1 MAFIRT
7 VLGDIAPEDLGVC
20 YAHEHMIID
29 LSYTVNKNADF
40 LINDVGRSAKELTD
54 FYASGGRAMIDSLPC
69 DCGRNIKKLAEIS
82 RLSRV
87 HIVAPTG
94 LHLQKYYDL
103 GHWGQFYSEDMLA
116 DLFAAEIEEGI
127 DKYEYKGPIVGR
139 TEYRAGVIKVASGL
153 DQLSNYERKLFTVAA
168 ETHRRTG
175 APILTHTE
183 QGTAA
188 LKQAALFQENDVDL
202 SHVVLSHTDRLPD
215 LTYHREILSTGVNVE
230 YDNGFRWRV
239 WQGNPTRD
247 LILSLIE
254 EFPHQIMLGM
264 DAARKSYWKSYGG
277 GPGLT
282 WLLNDFTSELR
293 ERGLS
298 QQQWEAIF
306 IANPARAYQFSSG
319 KRNPSPV
326 GLHPACCHQQHP

>member
-1 MAFIRT
+1 T
-7 VLGDIAPEDLGVC
+7 
-20 YAHEHMIID
+20 
-29 LSYTVNKNADF
+29 
-40 LINDVGRSAKELTD
+40 DVDQRARELAECH
-54 FYASGGRAMIDSLPC
+54 ASGGRALVDSMPC

-82 RLSRV
+82 RRSGV

-116 DLFAAEIEEGI
+116 DLFVAEIEEGV

-153 DQLSNYERKLFTVAA
+153 DKLSDYEKKLFTVAA
-168 ETHRRTG
+168 NTHRRTG

-188 LKQAALFQENDVDL
+188 LEQIALFEEQDVDL
-202 SHVVLSHTDRLPD
+202 SHVVLSHTDRFPE

-230 YDNGFRWRV
+230 YDSGFRWQV

-247 LILSLIE
+247 LILALIE
-254 EFPHQIMLGM
+254 EFPTRIMLGM

-282 WLLNDFTSELR
+282 WLLNDFTAELR
-293 ERGLS
+293 ERGLTEE
-298 QQQWEAIF
+298 QWEGIF
-306 IANPARAYQFSSG
+306 VANPARAYQFAA
-319 KRNPSPV
+319 KQAER
-326 GLHPACCHQQHP
+326 L